1 MRDTKSIFSFDLMT
15 KEIYQNE
22 QTQRNAATRKVSGSY
37 SVMPTTPMLG
47 DVWLT
52 QKLPNKL
59 IPGCNR

>member
-1 MRDTKSIFSFDLMT
+1 MT
-15 KEIYQNE
+15 KEIYQYE

-59 IPGCNR
+59 IPGCYR